1 MNADRQARLDKKLAG
16 LARTRHI
23 PKLETGDGKTISSQM
38 GGVAWL
44 APSSKWP
51 KCKSCKKPMQ
61 LLLQL
66 RAEDAPPD
74 GLAIPKGKV
83 AQIFHCGRSRCDE
96 GYTTTPDGHGKLVRF
111 IDEKGTKPAA
121 DAPEHLA
128 IARRIVGFDSAPE
141 LPGWQD
147 LRESPGAKL
156 NVKEM
161 SAVEKSELRP
171 YGRTKLG
178 GWADWIQSAESPSCE
193 KCDQKMRF
201 ALQLQGGEIV
211 DFGDSGLA
219 YVHQC
224 TTHPDQFAMGWSS
237 T

>member
-1 MNADRQARLDKKLAG
+1 MNADRTARLEKKLAG

-23 PKLETGDGKTISSQM
+23 PKLETGEAKKIASQI

-44 APSSKWP
+44 APSTKWP

-61 LLLQL
+61 LILQL
-66 RAEDAPPD
+66 RADDAPAD
-74 GLAIPKGKV
+74 SLVIPKGKV

-111 IDEKGTKPAA
+111 IDEKGAVRAP
-121 DAPEHLA
+121 DAPDHLA
-128 IARRIVGFDSAPE
+128 IGKRIVGFDSAPE
-141 LPGWQD
+141 VPGRQD
-147 LRESPGAKL
+147 LRDNAAAKL
-156 NVKEM
+156 NAKEM
-161 SAVEKSELRP
+161 SAVGDSEQRP
-171 YGRTKLG
+171 YGRTKIG

-219 YVHQC
+219 YLHQC
-224 TTHPDQFAMGWSS
+224 TTHTDQFAMGWSS